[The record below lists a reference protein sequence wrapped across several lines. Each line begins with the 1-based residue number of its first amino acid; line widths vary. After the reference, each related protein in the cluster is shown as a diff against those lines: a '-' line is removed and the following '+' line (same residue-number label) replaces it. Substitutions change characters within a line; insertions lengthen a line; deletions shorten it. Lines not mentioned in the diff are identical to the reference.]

1 MSTQTKD
8 TTKNNRRV
16 HEGEM
21 FVVGEF
27 HASSGTISSDYYYEH
42 YEGTTNLAAAKLNDV
57 S

>member
-1 MSTQTKD
+1 MITQTKD

-27 HASSGTISSDYYYEH
+27 HASFETFQVIIIMSIMKGQRTKRNYQV
-42 YEGTTNLAAAKLNDV
+42 K
-57 S
+57 